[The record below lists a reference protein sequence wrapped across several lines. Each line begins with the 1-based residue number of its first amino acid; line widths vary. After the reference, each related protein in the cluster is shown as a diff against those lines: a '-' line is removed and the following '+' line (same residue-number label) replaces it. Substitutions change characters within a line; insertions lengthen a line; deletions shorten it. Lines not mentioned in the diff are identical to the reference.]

1 MSATSPKTFL
11 VCHGAWSAGWAW
23 KKMHPLMQAAGHRLV
38 TPTYTGLGERAHLAN
53 PSIDLDS
60 HIEDM
65 LNVIKYEDLRDI
77 VLIGHSYGG
86 MVATGVADRA
96 RDKVRQLIYV
106 DAFVPGDGQS
116 LLDLNEVARPRMQE
130 LAKTGD
136 GWRVPPNPTPPDT
149 SPADVEWLSD
159 APRRHADQ
167 MFRDQAQAA
176 GRRVDAAA
184 QLHLRHAHHAGRY
197 VRAVRQN
204 DEGRSRLELLRD
216 RRQPFAERHR
226 AGGVDGVTAKDRC
239 LRLRPL
245 RELRQP
251 RIRIDSP
258 PSAQQAGKP
267 VVDVDRGGRVMTA
280 RTTAGIE
287 TWSTGLVEPERR
299 LDYWIGAVCEC
310 FLEMDIT
317 TQVRSGFDCSVQRGQ
332 LDTIGINR
340 VQGSAQHVY
349 RRKASVARSTA
360 NYYYLLCKTDND
372 WTVMQNG
379 HASRMRPMDL
389 VLLDSRRCYEFNF
402 PVNADTLSLELPIH
416 WVESWI
422 SDPERRIGQRIDGRA
437 GWGAALS
444 AFACQLTPELATD
457 LPLPARVL
465 TDQLGALLALGFGS
479 EIPATPAEQRD
490 AARLLDQI
498 GRAIRLRYAEP
509 GLTAVAVAED
519 LRVSE
524 RTLHRCLNKAGL
536 TFSGLLNDCRM
547 AAARRM
553 LSEPRFDRISVGGI
567 GLRVGL
573 SDPSHFIRQC
583 RRHLGMTPGAFRRQ
597 R

>member
-53 PSIDLDS
+53 PEIDLDS

-106 DAFVPGDGQS
+106 DAFVPQDGQS

-130 LAKTGD
+130 LSKTGD

-149 SPADVEWLSD
+149 SPADVEWLTR

-176 GRRVDAAA
+176 GRRADPAA

-226 AGGVDGVTAKDRC
+226 AGSVDGVAAKDRC
-239 LRLRPL
+239 LRLRATGCL
-245 RELRQP
+245 RSRAYGLTLRH
-251 RIRIDSP
+251 P
-258 PSAQQAGKP
+258 PNKLGN
-267 VVDVDRGGRVMTA
+267 R
-280 RTTAGIE
+280 
-287 TWSTGLVEPERR
+287 WSTSIAEGGSWRPERR
-299 LDYWIGAVCEC
+299 QASRRGRP
-310 FLEMDIT
+310 
-317 TQVRSGFDCSVQRGQ
+317 VRSSLNGAWIIGSAPSANVFSKWISRRRSASDFDCSVQRGQ

-479 EIPATPAEQRD
+479 EIPADARR
-490 AARLLDQI
+490 AARCREDFWTRSA
-498 GRAIRLRYAEP
+498 GR
-509 GLTAVAVAED
+509 
-519 LRVSE
+519 
-524 RTLHRCLNKAGL
+524 
-536 TFSGLLNDCRM
+536 SGCAMPNRD
-547 AAARRM
+547 
-553 LSEPRFDRISVGGI
+553 
-567 GLRVGL
+567 
-573 SDPSHFIRQC
+573 
-583 RRHLGMTPGAFRRQ
+583 
-597 R
+597 

>member
-1 MSATSPKTFL
+1 MA
-11 VCHGAWSAGWAW
+11 
-23 KKMHPLMQAAGHRLV
+23 
-38 TPTYTGLGERAHLAN
+38 
-53 PSIDLDS
+53 
-60 HIEDM
+60 
-65 LNVIKYEDLRDI
+65 
-77 VLIGHSYGG
+77 
-86 MVATGVADRA
+86 
-96 RDKVRQLIYV
+96 
-106 DAFVPGDGQS
+106 
-116 LLDLNEVARPRMQE
+116 
-130 LAKTGD
+130 
-136 GWRVPPNPTPPDT
+136 
-149 SPADVEWLSD
+149 
-159 APRRHADQ
+159 
-167 MFRDQAQAA
+167 
-176 GRRVDAAA
+176 
-184 QLHLRHAHHAGRY
+184 
-197 VRAVRQN
+197 
-204 DEGRSRLELLRD
+204 
-216 RRQPFAERHR
+216 
-226 AGGVDGVTAKDRC
+226 
-239 LRLRPL
+239 
-245 RELRQP
+245 
-251 RIRIDSP
+251 
-258 PSAQQAGKP
+258 
-267 VVDVDRGGRVMTA
+267 A
-280 RTTAGIE
+280 RTTTGIE
-287 TWSTGLVEPERR
+287 TWSTGSVEPERR

-349 RRKASVARSTA
+349 RRKASVARSAA

-422 SDPERRIGQRIDGRA
+422 SDPERRIGQRVDGRA

-444 AFACQLTPELATD
+444 AFACQLTPQLATD
-457 LPLPARVL
+457 RPLPARVL

-490 AARLLDQI
+490 AAGLLDRI

-524 RTLHRCLNKAGL
+524 RTLHRCLNKAGV
-536 TFSGLLNDCRM
+536 TFSSLLNDCRM
-547 AAARRM
+547 AAAQRM
-553 LSEPRFDRISVGGI
+553 LREPRFDRISISGI

-583 RRHLGMTPGAFRRQ
+583 RKFLGMTPGAFRRQ